1 MTPDSRPSSPHGVLE
16 LRVLAGTLAGAR
28 VVKDASQP
36 VDVGI
41 DAACDVVL
49 HGAGL
54 PPDFRWTFRVRD
66 PNSVWLRVAHGP
78 LWAGNHELPPNE
90 DIAWPLYAPLRLG
103 DTALAIGRPDA
114 AEWHAEPDRK
124 ALPSADMTSPGRRPR
139 RQTWTVGIG
148 IAATVFCLGL
158 WAFASVAQP
167 PAPRPHRAPAPAHRL
182 DPPSDNLLAQA
193 VQDVFRTHAINA
205 DVQILNHGAA
215 IVTTHTGDT
224 VRLDAAKAAALR
236 DVRGVS
242 AIEVRDTPPAA
253 TDTGPPVND
262 PGKRVTAIVPGDAPY
277 VVTADGSRY
286 FEGAVLPT
294 GHRIAVIRE
303 REVVLERGNTIS
315 PLHF

>member
-1 MTPDSRPSSPHGVLE
+1 MTSDPHPSTLYGTLE
-16 LRVLAGTLAGAR
+16 LRVLAGALAGAR
-28 VVKDASQP
+28 VVKDASRP
-36 VDVGI
+36 VEVGI
-41 DAACDVVL
+41 DDACDVVL

-66 PNSVWLRVAHGP
+66 PSSVWLQVAHGP
-78 LWAGNHELPPNE
+78 LWAGNRELLPNE

-103 DTALAIGRPDA
+103 DTVLALGRPDA
-114 AEWHAEPDRK
+114 AEWHAEPVRE
-124 ALPSADMTSPGRRPR
+124 AQLPADTASPGPRPGR
-139 RQTWTVGIG
+139 LTWVVGLG
-148 IAATVFCLGL
+148 IVAAVMCLGL
-158 WAFASVAQP
+158 WAFASVARS
-167 PAPRPHRAPAPAHRL
+167 PAPRPHLAPAPAPRPV
-182 DPPSDNLLAQA
+182 PPSDDLLAQA
-193 VQDVFRTHAINA
+193 VQDVFRTHAISA
-205 DVQILNHGAA
+205 GVQILSHGAV
-215 IVTTHTGDT
+215 IVTTQTGDT
-224 VRLDAAKAAALR
+224 TRLEAAKAAALR

-253 TDTGPPVND
+253 TDVGPPIND

-315 PLHF
+315 PLRF